1 MRNGK
6 GEWWKRFCKF
16 WESVNKREEPSDRM
30 EEVQSVTD
38 PDEKS
43 KLVYFFINEFSVPKL

>member
-30 EEVQSVTD
+30 EEVQSITD

-43 KLVYFFINEFSVPKL
+43 KLVYFFIYEFSVPKL